1 MQADVIAVKN
11 TRFRFTLVGTW
22 LVLLCIAAL
31 PWVLLVFNHETE
43 VLLFITTHIIVLA
56 MLAFIKIN
64 CSVTICTPKTVITH
78 EWVTLLGVRKQTS
91 INLLEAQILL
101 DYINYRSNDLL
112 KLIVA
117 EQKPDGQKIAL
128 TEANGFNRHQIS
140 NLYRY
145 AMLSVRAKA

>member
-1 MQADVIAVKN
+1 MQADVIEIKN

-31 PWVLLVFNHETE
+31 PWILLVFNHETE
-43 VLLFITTHIIVLA
+43 ILLFIITHIIVLA

-64 CSVTICTPKTVITH
+64 YSVTICTPKTVITH
-78 EWVTLLGVRKQTS
+78 EWITLLGARKQSS
-91 INLLEAQILL
+91 INLLGAQILL
-101 DYINYRSNDLL
+101 NHVNYRGNDLL

-128 TEANGFNRHQIS
+128 TEANGFDRNQIS
-140 NLYRY
+140 TLYRY
-145 AMLSVRAKA
+145 TMLSVRAKL